1 MTFQPDAS
9 QTNLIA
15 AERSRLLLTQGE
27 RAMTSIR
34 TFLLLL
40 LLLLAGAV
48 ETFAQA
54 EQAAQA
60 SAPPAQ
66 ASAPAAPTVTVSIS
80 ARGLRFI
87 ALGQVKQ
94 MRLEVYS
101 AQGDALYNSEFQAGN
116 VRDWALEDKQG
127 QRLADG
133 TYLCVVTVRD
143 LSGRWEMKQGTVLMQ
158 GGQASLKLGEGGKV
172 GAVEAEKGLAPVA
185 EGAAPAL
192 TIVAHDGQD
201 GQVISTKGA
210 LSFRTGDVFSGAD
223 KEQMRLTEDGRLG
236 LGTEKPQATLD
247 VAGTLRAR
255 DGIVFSDGTALT
267 SAGKAGK
274 MTNSG
279 VIEPNVSGTGTANQI
294 TKWNDA
300 AGTLVNSALY
310 ESGGKVGLG
319 TGTTTPPHP
328 FTVKQNGGTA
338 GVHTFGELYV
348 DRDTN
353 NRSASLIVGTAG
365 VLKWIFGMPAGT
377 NGFQVYDLATN
388 QTRFFVD
395 PTSGNIGMGTTT
407 PASKL
412 DVAGDLKVSG
422 NAVVAGNIAAK
433 YQDIAE
439 WVPAREQMKAGT
451 VVILDAQRTN
461 TVTASFRRY
470 DTHVAGVVSAQPGVV
485 LGEGGAGKVLVATTG
500 RVRVRVD
507 ARRSP
512 VRIGDLLV
520 TSGRAGVAMRSQPL
534 RAGGALIHRPGT
546 IIGKALE
553 PLAQGQG
560 EILVLLS
567 LQ

>member
-1 MTFQPDAS
+1 MT
-9 QTNLIA
+9 L
-15 AERSRLLLTQGE
+15 
-27 RAMTSIR
+27 IR
-34 TFLLLL
+34 TFALVFS
-40 LLLLAGAV
+40 LLAGAV
-48 ETFAQA
+48 VTFAQS
-54 EQAAQA
+54 EQAAKA
-60 SAPPAQ
+60 SAPPEQ
-66 ASAPAAPTVTVSIS
+66 TVTVSIS
-80 ARGLRFI
+80 ARGVRFI

-101 AQGDALYNSEFQAGN
+101 AQGDAVYNSELQAGN
-116 VRDWALEDKQG
+116 VRDWALEDRQG
-127 QRLADG
+127 QRLTDG
-133 TYLCVVTVRD
+133 AYLCVVTVRD
-143 LSGRWEMKQGTVLMQ
+143 VSGRLDMKQGTVLMQ
-158 GGQASLKLGEGGKV
+158 GGQASLKMGEGGKI
-172 GAVEAEKGLAPVA
+172 GAVETEKSLANVA
-185 EGAAPAL
+185 EGAAPAMTL
-192 TIVAHDGQD
+192 VGHDGQD
-201 GQVISTKGA
+201 GQVTSTRGA

-223 KEQMRLTEDGRLG
+223 REQMRLTEDGRLG

-274 MTNSG
+274 MTNTG

-300 AGTLVNSALY
+300 AGTLVNSALF

-319 TGTTTPPHP
+319 TTTPAHP
-328 FTVKQNGGTA
+328 FTVKQNGGSA

-353 NRSASLIVGTAG
+353 ARSASLIVGTAG

-395 PTSGNIGMGTTT
+395 PTSGNIGMGTTA
-407 PASKL
+407 PASRL
-412 DVAGDLKVSG
+412 DVVGDLKVSG

-461 TVTASFRRY
+461 AVTASFRRY

-500 RVRVRVD
+500 RVKVCVD
-507 ARRSP
+507 ARQHP
-512 VRIGDLLV
+512 IRIGDLLV
-520 TSGRAGVAMRSQPL
+520 TSGVPGVAMKSVPL
-534 RAGGALIHRPGT
+534 RAGGSLIHRPGT

-553 PLAQGQG
+553 PLAAGEG